1 MTEDYSNYKYNYY
14 GFIPNKGGNIF
25 FLVVWAILTICQI
38 ALTIPTSE
46 IFFGVSMSIGCA
58 LELIGYIGRT
68 IGNGNPYVLSNYMMN
83 SLGTV
88 ISPVFF
94 MAGIYNCFGA
104 TIEMFGKKYS
114 PLKPINYRRIF
125 ISLDVVSFL
134 VQGSGGGVAASS
146 NRDTAQM
153 GFHIMLGGLI
163 LQVVTMSAFI
173 IMVGQYFYKVHV
185 NRDKLDQRYAELRN
199 TSFFKAVMWSM
210 CAAIFLI
217 YIRSVYRVAEMAKG
231 WGSDIMHNE
240 KLFLVLDGAMCAI
253 AIILLTVFYP
263 GFSFK
268 RKRDFDAAHHVVEG
282 DNGNSD
288 ISIVYDDTQIAL
300 KDLETQR
307 STI

>member
-1 MTEDYSNYKYNYY
+1 MTGEDTNFKFNYF

-25 FLVVWAILTICQI
+25 FLVIWAILTICHTS
-38 ALTIPTSE
+38 LTIPTRE

-68 IGNGNPYVLSNYMMN
+68 LGNNNPYEFSNYIMN

-104 TIEMFGKKYS
+104 TIEMFGRQYS

-125 ISLDVVSFL
+125 ISLDAVSFL

-146 NRDTAQM
+146 NMDTAQL

-173 IMVGQYFYKVHV
+173 VMVGHYFYKVHV
-185 NRDKLDQRYAELRN
+185 NRNQLNRRYAEMRN
-199 TSFFKAVMWSM
+199 TGFFKAVMWSM

-231 WGSDIMHNE
+231 WGSEIMYNE
-240 KLFLVLDGAMCAI
+240 TLFLVLDGAMCAI

-263 GFSFK
+263 GLSFK
-268 RKRDFDAAHHVVEG
+268 KKRDFDASHPVVEAESE
-282 DNGNSD
+282 NSD
-288 ISIVYDDTQIAL
+288 NIVYDNNQIAL

-307 STI
+307 SQL